1 MKNAWEGDLGS
12 PKTAAGKRNTR
23 HSLLT
28 CDATGVFARR
38 CAPAIGT
45 SNPAA
50 SSKGSSSAYRQSS
63 FPASA

>member
-28 CDATGVFARR
+28 CDATGVFAQEV
-38 CAPAIGT
+38 CA
-45 SNPAA
+45 SNRDVK
-50 SSKGSSSAYRQSS
+50 SGRLK
-63 FPASA
+63 